1 MRIAI
6 TGGSGYLGSV
16 LVPHLIHR
24 AEVVDIIDLQPPSP
38 AAAGQVDGIKCRYYC
53 RDAADPRS
61 MSRLVPT
68 YDVIIHLAALVG
80 YPACDKDP
88 DLAFRCNV
96 TTTRTLL
103 QSLKP
108 GARLLL
114 ASTTSNYGAQPGL
127 VDEET
132 PLNPTSIYGKTK
144 QRAEQLTLQAGPHVV
159 YRFAGAFGGS
169 PRMRGD
175 LLVHDFVRKAVLDGV
190 ISVYE
195 SHFVRQFIHVQDMAR
210 SIAFA
215 VDNWSALAGRVFNVG
230 NPEIEIT
237 KRDLVESIAKLV
249 PFEARFESS
258 GTDQERRN
266 YPISF
271 RRILDAGFRPRVTL
285 ETGLEEL
292 VRHYR
297 LERDERRAPA
307 KTTMAS
313 A

>member
-6 TGGSGYLGSV
+6 TGGSGYLGST
-16 LVPHLIHR
+16 LIPHLLHR
-24 AEVVDIIDLQPPSP
+24 AELVDIIDLRSPTPP
-38 AAAGQVDGIKCRYYC
+38 AAAVVDGLRCRYFC
-53 RDAADPRS
+53 RDAADPKA
-61 MSRLVPT
+61 MNRLVPT

-108 GARLLL
+108 GGKLLL
-114 ASTTSNYGAQPGL
+114 ASTTSNYGAQPGM

-132 PLNPTSIYGKTK
+132 PVNPTSIYGKTK
-144 QRAEQLTLQAGPHVV
+144 HRAEQLTLQAGPHIV
-159 YRFAGAFGGS
+159 YRFAGAFGLS
-169 PRMRGD
+169 PRMRTD
-175 LLVHDFVRKAVLDGV
+175 LLIHDFVSKAVHDGGV
-190 ISVYE
+190 SIYE
-195 SHFVRQFIHVQDMAR
+195 SHFVRQFIHVQDIAR

-215 VDNWSALAGRVFNVG
+215 VDNWDKLAGRIFNVG

-237 KRDLVESIAKLV
+237 KGELAARIARII
-249 PFEARFESS
+249 PFEARLENS
-258 GTDQERRN
+258 GSDQERRN

-271 RRILDAGFRPRVTL
+271 SRLLSAGFKPLVSL

-297 LERDERRAPA
+297 AERDEKPVRDSHSVSVA
-307 KTTMAS
+307 
-313 A
+313 